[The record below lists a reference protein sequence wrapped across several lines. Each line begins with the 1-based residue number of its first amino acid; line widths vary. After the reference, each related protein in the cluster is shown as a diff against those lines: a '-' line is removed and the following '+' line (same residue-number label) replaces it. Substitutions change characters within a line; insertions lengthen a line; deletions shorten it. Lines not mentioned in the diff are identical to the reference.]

1 MELEDIEGG
10 HAGKGSEVDHSGILL
25 RRVLGT
31 TGGKVSGEGLKRSSQ
46 WEKVALVV
54 QIILQIWLAAA

>member
-1 MELEDIEGG
+1 MGG
-10 HAGKGSEVDHSGILL
+10 WPQRYFAKTGAAQ
-25 RRVLGT
+25 GT
-31 TGGKVSGEGLKRSSQ
+31 TGGKVSGGGLKRSSQ